1 MIKKTRFLSFS
12 IIKCFCCLI
21 CLFGSLSLASCN
33 KQFNKKTIYNNPE
46 SNKPCCI
53 KDLCYD
59 INNLYGYRIY
69 INENNEYVPFL
80 VLSSDYSKNCL
91 LLREFLLDEPK
102 PYNSSGEYGSYY
114 SGSIIDDFLN
124 NSYFYTL
131 HENTRKIIVN
141 SSILI
146 ATKNAIDTHDS
157 STETIERKIFLLSA
171 TEVNSTLGSSQA
183 QEGIP
188 INFFKKNENKIA
200 YYENSCP
207 GSWMLRSAAFNGGNS
222 IVGISETG
230 CAGIGGINGLDG
242 LCENAVR
249 PAFCIPID
257 TEIEECENIIGGEK
271 VFILKN

>member
-1 MIKKTRFLSFS
+1 M
-12 IIKCFCCLI
+12 
-21 CLFGSLSLASCN
+21 
-33 KQFNKKTIYNNPE
+33 
-46 SNKPCCI
+46 
-53 KDLCYD
+53 
-59 INNLYGYRIY
+59 
-69 INENNEYVPFL
+69 
-80 VLSSDYSKNCL
+80 
-91 LLREFLLDEPK
+91 LREFLLDEPK